1 MSSARDQAVRTGTI
15 EVDGM
20 RIFQRFREG
29 DGTPTLFVHGN
40 PTNSADWQ
48 EFLERMSTPAL
59 APDLPA
65 FGRSERPDAERFDCS
80 MHSYAD
86 FLVDY
91 LEASGVDRYRLVVH
105 DWGAVG
111 LLSAMRHPERVER
124 LVICSAVPFLPGYRW
139 HRLAR
144 IWRTRGLGEAFV
156 SLWSPRFLGLALRE
170 SRGDWSKPDPEFVR
184 MIESGM
190 DRGTLEAVL
199 RLYRSAPEED
209 LARAGRSLGS
219 LTCPTLIVWPDRD
232 RYIGEEF
239 GTAYAEALPD
249 AELLEVPGAGHWP
262 WRERPELID
271 RIVSFLE
278 SGTD

>member
-1 MSSARDQAVRTGTI
+1 MDTGTI
-15 EVDGM
+15 ELDGM
-20 RIFQRFREG
+20 RIFHRCRGGEG
-29 DGTPTLFVHGN
+29 VPTLFVHGN

-65 FGRSERPDAERFDCS
+65 FGQSDRPDPEDFDCS
-80 MHSYAD
+80 MYAYAD

-91 LEASGVDRYRLVVH
+91 LDLCGVERYRLVVH

-111 LLSAMRHPERVER
+111 LLAAMRHPERIER
-124 LVICSAVPFLPGYRW
+124 LVVCSAVPFLPGYRW

-144 IWRTRGLGEAFV
+144 IWRTPKLGEAFV
-156 SLWSPRFLGLALRE
+156 ALWSPRLLGIALRE
-170 SRGDWSKPDPEFVR
+170 SRGDWGRPDPEFVQ
-184 MIESGM
+184 MIDHGM

-199 RLYRSAPEED
+199 RLYRSAPEEE
-209 LARAGRSLGS
+209 LVRAGKGLGD
-219 LTCPTLIVWPDRD
+219 LTCPALVVWPDRD

-239 GTAYAEALPD
+239 GAAYAQTLPD

-271 RIVSFLE
+271 RIVDFLE
-278 SGTD
+278 SPRS